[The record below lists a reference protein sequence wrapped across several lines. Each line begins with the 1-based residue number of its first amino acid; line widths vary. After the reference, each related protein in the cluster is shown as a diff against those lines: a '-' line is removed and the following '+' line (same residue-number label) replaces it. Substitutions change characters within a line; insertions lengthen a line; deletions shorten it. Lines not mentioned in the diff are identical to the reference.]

1 MVRRWSKQIMFA
13 LILAIGGVLFYAVG
27 AYTLGE
33 FELASSLEEFRRR
46 TTWVV
51 VPTIALPVGI
61 AVFFGYE
68 IYKMISK

>member
-1 MVRRWSKQIMFA
+1 MVEADNVCTDSRYWWF
-13 LILAIGGVLFYAVG
+13 LFYAVG

>member
-1 MVRRWSKQIMFA
+1 VVEADNVCTGSRYWWF
-13 LILAIGGVLFYAVG
+13 LFYAVG

-51 VPTIALPVGI
+51 VPAIALLVGI